1 MARKSIKSILRG
13 NWTRDGA
20 GVKLYRV
27 FGSPSLVD
35 VMDPFLLLDSF
46 GSRDPSE
53 YLMGFPWHPHRGI
66 ETVTYLLKGEVHHR
80 DSTGV
85 NGVLSEGDIQ
95 WMTAGSGI
103 FHEEMPK
110 PGKRGNGA
118 NDTEVKGFQLWIN
131 LPRSSKMSKPKY
143 RNITRLSVPRVRLN
157 DGGEVILVAGSIRA
171 PGYGVVDGPVSGLA
185 TPIHYMDVSMPSESE
200 FNYEVSDGYT
210 TLLYVMGGSVLLG
223 EGRAASGQLAV
234 YSREGSRIKVIT
246 GSESARFLL
255 LAGRPIGEPVAW
267 YGPIVMN
274 TEEELEKAF
283 SELSNGTFIRQEPDV
298 DDL

>member
-1 MARKSIKSILRG
+1 MTRKSIKSILRG
-13 NWTRDGA
+13 NWTHDGA

-27 FGSPSLVD
+27 FGSPNLVHI
-35 VMDPFLLLDSF
+35 MDPFLLLDSF

-66 ETVTYLLKGEVHHR
+66 ETVTYLLKGEIHHR

-85 NGVLSEGDIQ
+85 KGVLGEGDIQ

-110 PGKRGNGA
+110 PGKRVNGI
-118 NDTEVKGFQLWIN
+118 NDAEVKGFQLWIN

-143 RNITRLSVPRVRLN
+143 RNITSRSVPRVRLN
-157 DGGEVILVAGSIRA
+157 DGGEVILVAGSVRV
-171 PGYGVVDGPVSGLA
+171 PGYGVVNGPVSDLA
-185 TPIHYMDVSMPSESE
+185 TPIHYVDVSMPSESE
-200 FNYEVSDGYT
+200 FNYEVNDGYT
-210 TLLYVMGGSVLLG
+210 ALLYVMRGSILLG
-223 EGRAASGQLAV
+223 EESAASGQLAV
-234 YSREGSRIKVIT
+234 YSREGSLIKIIT
-246 GSESARFLL
+246 GSEPARFLL

-283 SELSNGTFIRQEPDV
+283 SELSNGTFIKQEPDV